1 MADEQDQN
9 DDELDTEPAPE
20 SGNDLAAAKAA
31 AARAKKRE
39 DATKREMVFVKAGI
53 DTDTPKGQAALKAYD
68 GELSKDAVAAWYGE
82 VFGAP
87 AIRGDEPSPAEVA
100 LTDDRQYVA
109 TGGDP
114 GPGAEGHEHP
124 HLEGITHAGEVWRQ
138 TFDVDKAAAAFL
150 GPVFTAAAQGDA
162 RVLLHTINA
171 DGAQR
176 PIASG
181 R

>member
-1 MADEQDQN
+1 MPDEQDQ
-9 DDELDTEPAPE
+9 DDITEDEPDT
-20 SGNDLAAAKAA
+20 GNDLAAAKAA
-31 AARAKKRE
+31 ASRAKKRE

-68 GELSKDAVAAWYGE
+68 GELNKDAVSAWYGD

-87 AIRGDEPSPAEVA
+87 AIKGDEPSAAEVA
-100 LTDDRQYVA
+100 LTEDRQYVA

-114 GPGAEGHEHP
+114 GPTSESHEHP
-124 HLEGITHAGEVWRQ
+124 HTEGIARAGEVWRQ

-150 GPVFTAAAQGDA
+150 GPVFTAAAQGDP

-176 PIASG
+176 PLASG